1 MYVAWRSRD
10 PRAGRSPVGRGL
22 QQAGCALH
30 FSGSCLPLCDESAD
44 VLLPELVQF
53 VVLSRTDTGEVSG
66 TVGIELS
73 LVADGGL
80 VDPVPGDGLGKVEGL
95 VPFGGWRF
103 KSSLRHHQTP
113 WSAAWG
119 VCSSALTATSH
130 THHFYSNFYR
140 GCRTAQHFRGRSPPA
155 TCLGHPI
162 GWVPLRCAG
171 VR

>member
-1 MYVAWRSRD
+1 MSR
-10 PRAGRSPVGRGL
+10 RTCCF
-22 QQAGCALH
+22 Q
-30 FSGSCLPLCDESAD
+30 
-44 VLLPELVQF
+44 LVQF

-80 VDPVPGDGLGKVEGL
+80 VDPVPGDGLGKFEGL